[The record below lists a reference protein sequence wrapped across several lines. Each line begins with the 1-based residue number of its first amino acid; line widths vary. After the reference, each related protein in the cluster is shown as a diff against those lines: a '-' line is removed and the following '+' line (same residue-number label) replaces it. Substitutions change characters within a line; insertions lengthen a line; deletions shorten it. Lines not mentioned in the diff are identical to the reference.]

1 MALGGSRRRRRRRRN
16 WDDSIFRAGRL
27 AQEWWCSCW
36 IKAEEHRLDFLASA
50 AGQAQ
55 IKADTYSALK
65 RHVQGLDADTS
76 VGRVVLP
83 NTHRGSRRRMA
94 TAYQDGNCL
103 VHHYG
108 SPDIFFTAT
117 ANANAPEVLR
127 HLKEGQKPTDRPDLV
142 AIVFQQH
149 VDKLMEELKTKY
161 GEYAAKFGVLEF
173 QKRGLPHVH
182 ILLWLSGDDR
192 ITSAEGIDEIVAAII
207 PNENLKL
214 RDIIVKQMV
223 HDCGPR
229 CRDATGKCTKRFPKP
244 HCEESTYQ
252 TVDPTTGEENVEAV
266 PRRPKDNDWTNG
278 ERVVTSANIVAYPPA
293 DVLRHEWHMNA
304 EVCAGSNSVQYLTK
318 YFTKTGSLDSA
329 MIKQKTTEISAAEAK
344 ARITGAIAAATKHDS
359 DKAQQSTKP
368 DDVIDEIAA
377 HRDSRVVGAPSAV
390 MALRSYPEL
399 YIDPPV
405 QSLAVHLPGEE
416 QVFYASAKKG
426 AMQRAVTKH
435 SEEYTT
441 LTAYYFAANEGDIS
455 SAGAPAQCKV
465 GVASFVSHRS
475 V

>member
-1 MALGGSRRRRRRRRN
+1 
-16 WDDSIFRAGRL
+16 
-27 AQEWWCSCW
+27 
-36 IKAEEHRLDFLASA
+36 
-50 AGQAQ
+50 
-55 IKADTYSALK
+55 
-65 RHVQGLDADTS
+65 V
-76 VGRVVLP
+76 P
-83 NTHRGSRRRMA
+83 
-94 TAYQDGNCL
+94 
-103 VHHYG
+103 
-108 SPDIFFTAT
+108 
-117 ANANAPEVLR
+117 
-127 HLKEGQKPTDRPDLV
+127 
-142 AIVFQQH
+142 
-149 VDKLMEELKTKY
+149 
-161 GEYAAKFGVLEF
+161 
-173 QKRGLPHVH
+173 
-182 ILLWLSGDDR
+182 
-192 ITSAEGIDEIVAAII
+192 
-207 PNENLKL
+207 
-214 RDIIVKQMV
+214 
-223 HDCGPR
+223 
-229 CRDATGKCTKRFPKP
+229 TKRFPKP

-441 LTAYYFAANEGDIS
+441 LTAYFAANEGDIS
-455 SAGAPAQCKV
+455 SAGAPAQCIPYATFPLYFSFDKKKGWVPRQRRTKV
-465 GVASFVSHRS
+465 KLGRVNWVHPSDTERFALRALLQANTGARNFEDLKSVDGTQHETFAAAAVAAGLMESDAGMHTSTLQSHT
-475 V
+475 